1 MFHLQQLVDGWL
13 ISESESDPSQGLF
26 LLVPEFVEIK
36 TTIYPISKNFHQA
49 SEMMYTW
56 SL

>member
-1 MFHLQQLVDGWL
+1 MFHLPQLVDGWL